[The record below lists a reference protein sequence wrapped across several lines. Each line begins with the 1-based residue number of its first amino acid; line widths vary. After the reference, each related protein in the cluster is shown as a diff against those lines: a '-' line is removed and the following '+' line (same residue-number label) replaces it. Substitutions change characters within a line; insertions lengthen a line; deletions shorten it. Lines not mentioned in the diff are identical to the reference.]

1 MMLETLLQY
10 AKPLTA
16 ATFALYTMV
25 VFVLWRKI
33 KQLKALQKEAL
44 KASNEATKT
53 SQTSAA
59 EQARVISQ
67 TFQKFVPKQF
77 VDHFA
82 KHGLDTLQLGRA
94 DEDNVAILFIDIR
107 GFTGLSENMNPQELM
122 NFLNSYFLRM
132 NEPIHK
138 NLGFIDKF
146 IGDAIMAL
154 FDHPTGTNQQK
165 AIDSLQAAIDLRTA
179 IDLYNQHRQNSSY
192 PPISVGIGIHFGPVI
207 FGTVGSEDRM
217 DTTVIGDSVNIA
229 TRLEALTSYYQADII
244 VSEQTLETANVE
256 SRYEARLLD
265 WVRVKGRQQP
275 LKIYEIIEHQ
285 AVDVQ
290 RRKRQTSQ
298 FVEAGLEARIAKNWS
313 AALSNF
319 EQALAIAPDD
329 RLIHHHIKLCKELET
344 QVLSTQWDGAI
355 TCNTEYTS

>member
-1 MMLETLLQY
+1 MVFIAYTL
-10 AKPLTA
+10 
-16 ATFALYTMV
+16 ALI
-25 VFVLWRKI
+25 LLLGRI
-33 KQLKALQKEAL
+33 KRLKQQQKEAL
-44 KASNEATKT
+44 LASKESNKN
-53 SQTSAA
+53 SQISAA

-154 FDHPTGTNQQK
+154 FDHPNGTNQQK
-165 AIDSLQAAIDLRTA
+165 AIDSLQAAIDLRSA
-179 IDLYNQHRQNSSY
+179 IDVYNQHRQNCNY
-192 PPISVGIGIHFGPVI
+192 PPISTGIGIHFGPVI

-229 TRLEALTSYYQADII
+229 ARLEALTNHYKADII
-244 VSEQTLETANVE
+244 VSEQTLETANAD
-256 SRYEARLLD
+256 SRYSHRVLD

-275 LKIYEIIEHQ
+275 LKICEIIQHQ
-285 AVDVQ
+285 PIDVQ
-290 RRKRQTSQ
+290 RRKQQTNRLIEQ
-298 FVEAGLEARIAKNWS
+298 GLEARIEQNWQV
-313 AALSNF
+313 AIFNF
-319 EQALAIAPDD
+319 EQALEINPTDK
-329 RLIHHHIKLCKELET
+329 LIHHHIKLCKELET
-344 QVLSTQWDGAI
+344 EILPAKWDGAI
-355 TCNTEYTS
+355 EL

>member
-1 MMLETLLQY
+1 MFETLTQFY
-10 AKPLTA
+10 KPLMIMI
-16 ATFALYTMV
+16 FIIYTV
-25 VFVLWRKI
+25 ILIVLVRRI
-33 KQLKALQKEAL
+33 KQLKKQQKEAL
-44 KASNEATKT
+44 RASNEATKS
-53 SQTSAA
+53 SQISAA

-154 FDHPTGTNQQK
+154 FDHPSGTSQQK

-179 IDLYNQHRQNSSY
+179 IDLYNEHRQNSNY
-192 PPISVGIGIHFGPVI
+192 PPISAGIGIHFGPVI

-217 DTTVIGDSVNIA
+217 DTTVIGDSVNVA
-229 TRLEALTSYYQADII
+229 ARLEALTTHYQTDII
-244 VSEQTLETANVE
+244 VSEQTLETANAK
-256 SRYEARLLD
+256 SRYSYRVLD

-275 LKIYEIIEHQ
+275 LKICEIIEHEPT
-285 AVDVQ
+285 DIK
-290 RRKRQTSQ
+290 RRKQQTNQ
-298 FVEAGLEARIAKNWS
+298 LIEQGLEARIEQNWNV
-313 AALSNF
+313 AIFNF
-319 EQALAIAPDD
+319 EQALEINPTD
-329 RLIHHHIKLCKELET
+329 RLIRHHIKLCRELET
-344 QVLSTQWDGAI
+344 EILPAQWDGAI
-355 TCNTEYTS
+355 EL

>member
-1 MMLETLLQY
+1 MIETLVS
-10 AKPLTA
+10 
-16 ATFALYTMV
+16 LYSPILV
-25 VFVLWRKI
+25 GIFVLYNVALVVLFRTI
-33 KQLKALQKEAL
+33 KRLKHTQQEAL
-44 KASNEATKT
+44 KASKEASKR
-53 SQTSAA
+53 SQMSAA
-59 EQARVISQ
+59 EQARMVSQ

-154 FDHPTGTNQQK
+154 FDHPNGTNQQK

-179 IDLYNQHRQNSSY
+179 IDLYNQHRQNSNY

-217 DTTVIGDSVNIA
+217 DTTVIGDAVNIA
-229 TRLEALTSYYQADII
+229 SRIEALTTHYQADII
-244 VSEQTLETANVE
+244 VSAQTLETANTAY
-256 SRYEARLLD
+256 RYNHRLLD

-275 LKIYEIIEHQ
+275 VKIYEVIQHQ
-285 AVDVQ
+285 DENVQ
-290 RRKRQTSQ
+290 RIKQQTNSLIEQ
-298 FVEAGLEARIAKNWS
+298 GLEARIEQDWKLAVY
-313 AALSNF
+313 NF
-319 EQALAIAPDD
+319 EQALEINPSDN
-329 RLIHHHIKLCKELET
+329 LTQHHLDVCRKLQKEDMP
-344 QVLSTQWDGAI
+344 SDWDGAI
-355 TCNTEYTS
+355 DL

>member
-1 MMLETLLQY
+1 MH
-10 AKPLTA
+10 
-16 ATFALYTMV
+16 
-25 VFVLWRKI
+25 KI
-33 KQLKALQKEAL
+33 KRLKRIQEEEL
-44 KASNEATKT
+44 KASKEASKR
-53 SQTSAA
+53 SQVSAA
-59 EQARVISQ
+59 EQARMVSQ

-77 VDHFA
+77 VDHFT
-82 KHGLDTLQLGRA
+82 KDGLETLQLGRA

-154 FDHPTGTNQQK
+154 FDHPNGTNQQK

-179 IDLYNQHRQNSSY
+179 IELYNQHRQNSNY

-229 TRLEALTSYYQADII
+229 SRIEALT
-244 VSEQTLETANVE
+244 T
-256 SRYEARLLD
+256 
-265 WVRVKGRQQP
+265 
-275 LKIYEIIEHQ
+275 
-285 AVDVQ
+285 
-290 RRKRQTSQ
+290 
-298 FVEAGLEARIAKNWS
+298 
-313 AALSNF
+313 
-319 EQALAIAPDD
+319 
-329 RLIHHHIKLCKELET
+329 
-344 QVLSTQWDGAI
+344 
-355 TCNTEYTS
+355 